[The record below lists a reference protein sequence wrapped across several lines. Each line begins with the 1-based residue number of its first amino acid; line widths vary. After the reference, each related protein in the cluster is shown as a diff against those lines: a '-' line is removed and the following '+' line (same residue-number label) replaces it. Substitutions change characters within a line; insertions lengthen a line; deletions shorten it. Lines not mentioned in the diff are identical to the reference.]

1 MNPSRSVISRSGLNR
16 KRKREETMEEV
27 KSNIE
32 NGILTV
38 QLSGRISSSNA
49 AGIEAEINKLA
60 DQSGDDLAVLDC
72 EGLEYISSAGLRVI
86 LRLKKSSPSLK
97 IINAS
102 SEVYDIF
109 EMTGFTE
116 MMEVKKAYRRLSVD
130 GCKMLGR
137 GSNGEVYRIDDETI
151 IKVYK
156 NSDALPEIQRER
168 ELARKAFILGIPT
181 AIPYDVVRVGEGYGS
196 VFELINSKSFSDLI
210 IDKPENIDK
219 YISLSVDLL
228 KKIHSV
234 ELKPGEMPDMRE
246 TALSWA
252 EFLKEHLPEDIH
264 KKLVSLISDV
274 PASCKMLHG
283 DYHMKNVLMQNGEV
297 ILIDMDTLCLGDPIF
312 EFGSI
317 YNGYAGFSELDHS
330 VTESFLGIP
339 WETAQ
344 YIWDKTVRM
353 YFDTDDEAKIS
364 EIKTKSEIIGQTRIM
379 RRSIKRLSGTEFGKK
394 QIECSRRHLIELVP
408 KTDSLLLFQ

>member
-116 MMEVKKAYRRLSVD
+116 MMEVKKAYRHLSVD
-130 GCKMLGR
+130 GCKIIGS

-156 NSDALPEIQRER
+156 NPDALPEIQRER
-168 ELARKAFILGIPT
+168 ELARKAFILGVPT
-181 AIPYDVVRVGEGYGS
+181 AIPYDVVRVGEGYG
-196 VFELINSKSFSDLI
+196 
-210 IDKPENIDK
+210 
-219 YISLSVDLL
+219 DLL

-297 ILIDMDTLCLGDPIF
+297 ILIDMDTLCLGNPIF

-408 KTDSLLLFQ
+408 KTDSLLLFR

>member
-1 MNPSRSVISRSGLNR
+1 MNPSLSVISRSGLNR

-38 QLSGRISSSNA
+38 QLSRRISSSNA

-116 MMEVKKAYRRLSVD
+116 MMEVKKAYRHFSVE
-130 GCKMLGR
+130 GCKIIGS

-210 IDKPENIDK
+210 IN
-219 YISLSVDLL
+219 
-228 KKIHSV
+228 
-234 ELKPGEMPDMRE
+234 
-246 TALSWA
+246 
-252 EFLKEHLPEDIH
+252 
-264 KKLVSLISDV
+264 
-274 PASCKMLHG
+274 
-283 DYHMKNVLMQNGEV
+283 
-297 ILIDMDTLCLGDPIF
+297 
-312 EFGSI
+312 
-317 YNGYAGFSELDHS
+317 
-330 VTESFLGIP
+330 
-339 WETAQ
+339 
-344 YIWDKTVRM
+344 
-353 YFDTDDEAKIS
+353 
-364 EIKTKSEIIGQTRIM
+364 
-379 RRSIKRLSGTEFGKK
+379 
-394 QIECSRRHLIELVP
+394 
-408 KTDSLLLFQ
+408 

>member
-210 IDKPENIDK
+210 INEPENIDK

-283 DYHMKNVLMQNGEV
+283 DYLMKNVLMQNGEV
-297 ILIDMDTLCLGDPIF
+297 ILIDMDTLCLGNPIF

-353 YFDTDDEAKIS
+353 YFDTDDEARIS

-408 KTDSLLLFQ
+408 KTDSLLLFR